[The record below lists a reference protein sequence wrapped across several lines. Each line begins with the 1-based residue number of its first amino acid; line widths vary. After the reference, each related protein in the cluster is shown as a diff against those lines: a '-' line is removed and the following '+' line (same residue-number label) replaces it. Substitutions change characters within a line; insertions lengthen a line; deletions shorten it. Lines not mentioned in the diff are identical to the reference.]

1 MHWMLMPLRRY
12 AEFSGRSRRKE
23 FWMWVLFTTIVNSV
37 LMLLGFWGAEERLFS
52 SEEEL
57 MLYFACTI
65 GLFALATF
73 IPNLAL
79 VVRRLHDTD
88 RSGWNILFG
97 LIPIVGGFIL
107 LYFYVSEGTRG
118 PNRFGADP
126 KGADAAAFA

>member
-23 FWMWVLFTTIVNSV
+23 FWMWVLFTTIVSCV
-37 LMLLGFWGAEERLFS
+37 LAALGAMGASSGLFS

-57 MLYFACTI
+57 MLYY
-65 GLFALATF
+65 ALTLLPFSLAVF

-88 RSGWNILFG
+88 RSGWAILFG
-97 LIPIVGGFIL
+97 LIPIVGGLIL
-107 LYFYVSEGTRG
+107 LFFYVSEGTNG
-118 PNRFGADP
+118 PNRFGPDP
-126 KGADAAAFA
+126 KGDPNAFA

>member
-23 FWMWVLFTTIVNSV
+23 FWMWVLFTTIVSSIMV
-37 LMLLGFWGAEERLFS
+37 LLGFWGAEERLFS
-52 SEEEL
+52 DEEEL
-57 MLYFACTI
+57 TLYFACTI
-65 GLFALATF
+65 GLFSLVTF

-107 LYFYVSEGTRG
+107 LFFYVSEGTPG
-118 PNRFGADP
+118 PNRFGEDP
-126 KGADAAAFA
+126 KQEGQTFA